1 VITIIFLPGIFL
13 LICDTALVLTKSKTK
28 KYGMN
33 FFKAKTTWSNA
44 EFIPLKLCIASIYVV
59 IGSYFHDFFSKYY
72 TALFILFGITVI
84 WSVYLWIKKME
95 KAR

>member
-1 VITIIFLPGIFL
+1 
-13 LICDTALVLTKSKTK
+13 
-28 KYGMN
+28 MN

-44 EFIPLKLCIASIYVV
+44 EFIPLKLCIASIYIV

-84 WSVYLWIKKME
+84 WSVYLWIKKW
-95 KAR
+95 KRPANWFL